1 MHYKVEKNATR
12 KGFGR
17 ELSLEVFAVSINK
30 TRTVLGTDAHSS
42 VLHTIELCFKA
53 GHYLPRGTG
62 GGGLVT
68 VIAIYILDR
77 FVGFIDKFRHI
88 GTIFTFFLVSL
99 WSRGWRSDPT
109 SVLPIGMPLSPITRA
124 TVVIFS
130 ELRFAVSLRFVT
142 F

>member
-1 MHYKVEKNATR
+1 MIGRGPRERCIAIPRFGINNALQGR
-12 KGFGR
+12 KERNSKAVWKRAESRG
-17 ELSLEVFAVSINK
+17 FAVSINK

-68 VIAIYILDR
+68 VIAIYIHDR

-109 SVLPIGMPLSPITRA
+109 SVCL
-124 TVVIFS
+124 
-130 ELRFAVSLRFVT
+130 
-142 F
+142 